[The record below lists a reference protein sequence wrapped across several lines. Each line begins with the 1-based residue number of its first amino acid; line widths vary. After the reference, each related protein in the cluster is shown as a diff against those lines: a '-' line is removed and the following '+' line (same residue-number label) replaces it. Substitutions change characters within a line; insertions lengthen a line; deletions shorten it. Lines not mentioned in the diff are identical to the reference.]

1 MKNKLALL
9 HRTVTI
15 NGVDI
20 FYRIAGDSDNPAL
33 FLLHGLP
40 TSSLMF
46 KSLMLALSDRYYLI
60 APDFPGFGFS
70 GFPDPNKFEY
80 TFGNFAN
87 IMEALVNELKL
98 EKFAVYM
105 HDYGCNVGMRLCMS
119 MPERITGIIVQD
131 GNSYKEGHGA
141 GWEEAIK
148 YWENPT
154 PEMEQEVLGFLSEE
168 GTKDQYMRG
177 LPDDVKETIG
187 PENYTVDWYIMS
199 QPGRVAMQKALNIDY
214 KNNIALFPKIQ
225 GYLKEH
231 QPPALIIW
239 GKYDAYFEIEEAYC
253 YHRDLKDSELHIL
266 EGGHKLLETNFHEV
280 RDLVAG
286 FMERIL
292 NNAAG

>member
-1 MKNKLALL
+1 MENKLALL
-9 HRTVTI
+9 HRTITI

-20 FYRIAGDSDNPAL
+20 FYRIAGDPANPAL
-33 FLLHGLP
+33 LLLHGLP

-70 GFPDPNKFEY
+70 GFPDPKNFDY
-80 TFGNFAN
+80 TFDNFAQ
-87 IMEALVNELKL
+87 IMEGLVNELKL

-119 MPERITGIIVQD
+119 IPERINGIIVQD
-131 GNSYKEGHGA
+131 GNSYEEGHSA
-141 GWEEAIK
+141 QWDAPK
-148 YWENPT
+148 QYWENPT
-154 PEMEQEVLGFLSEE
+154 PEKEGEIFAFLTEE
-168 GTKDQYMRG
+168 GTKDQYLRG
-177 LPDDVKETIG
+177 LPEDVQETIG
-187 PENYTVDWYIMS
+187 PENYIVDWYVMS

-225 GYLKEH
+225 EYLKKR
-231 QPPALIIW
+231 QPRALIIW
-239 GKYDAYFEIEEAYC
+239 GKYDAYFEVEEAYC

-286 FMERIL
+286 FMERIS
-292 NNAAG
+292 NNAT